1 MSFFFPQFIPV
12 FNVLIDDIMCFDLE
26 AKDAQNKILIEIS
39 PVTCHAGLNGSTDVI
54 AVVAV
59 TCL

>member
-1 MSFFFPQFIPV
+1 MSFFFPQFFSVLNV
-12 FNVLIDDIMCFDLE
+12 FIDDVTLFYLE